1 MSLVDGVRSQVNNVR
16 NFRRLFPTEVLAR
29 NLLTF
34 PRDYILPSGFAG
46 PPMVVN
52 LLTTSRCNLRCEM
65 CSVHE
70 FRSRK
75 FVEMSPADLE
85 RIVLQVA
92 PYKTSFYLSGGEP
105 FLRADILDLVDVVK
119 RHGLAVGAVSNGLAV
134 TPERGERLKTL
145 GLDSLMFSLHGP
157 EEVHDRITG
166 LPGAFRKAT
175 ENIAAFCRGPRPTN
189 VILNFVLS
197 RHNMN
202 SMVDLVEVGRR
213 LGVDRVRIE
222 HLLFMTEHDNEMH
235 NAWCRNHVAPEI
247 QKDLRA
253 STFLCQSA
261 TVDGFAESL
270 PDLLDDVRKRYGDFV
285 YIKPALGR
293 DEIRDWYT
301 SGYSANRRC
310 VFIWRSL
317 FIDTEGTVIPCQ
329 HYMGY
334 RLGNVLRE
342 PLMEIWNS
350 PRYRA
355 FRRLIR
361 HQMLPACARCC
372 KL

>member
-1 MSLVDGVRSQVNNVR
+1 MSLIDGVRSQVNNIR

-29 NLLTF
+29 NMVTL
-34 PRDYILPSGFAG
+34 PRDYVLPGGYAA
-46 PPMVVN
+46 PPMAVN
-52 LLTTSRCNLRCEM
+52 LLSTSRCNLRCEM

-75 FVEMSPADLE
+75 YKEMSAGDVE
-85 RIVLQVA
+85 HIVRQVA
-92 PYKTSFYLSGGEP
+92 PYRTSFYLSGGEP
-105 FLRADILDLVDVVK
+105 FLRSDVLDLVAVIK
-119 RHGLAVGAVSNGLAV
+119 RHKLALGTVTNGLLV
-134 TPERGERLKTL
+134 TPDRGERLKAL

-175 ENIAAFCRGPRPTN
+175 ENIEAFCKGPRPTN

-202 SMVDLVEVGRR
+202 SMVELVEIGRR

-222 HLLFMTEHDNEMH
+222 HLLFMTDHDMEAH
-235 NAWCRNHVAPEI
+235 DQWCQGHLPTDML
-247 QKDLRA
+247 KDVRA

-261 TVDGFAESL
+261 AVDGFAESL
-270 PDLLDDVRKRYGDFV
+270 PRLLAEVRQRFGDFV
-285 YIKPALGR
+285 YIKPALGK

-301 SGYSANRRC
+301 CGYTANRRC
-310 VFIWRSL
+310 IFVWRSL
-317 FIDTEGTVIPCQ
+317 FLDTEGNVIPCQ
-329 HYMGY
+329 HYMAMQ
-334 RLGNVLRE
+334 LGNALRE

-350 PRYRA
+350 PRYRL
-355 FRRLIR
+355 FRQTIR
-361 HQMLPACARCC
+361 RQLLPACARCC